1 MNIRFYCDLY
11 ISNGWEK
18 KQLKLMKKLM
28 QNKLQPSVY
37 VITLAQGKQNH
48 LEFFSSVLLKQHIF
62 EHSDLFVV
70 GLANG
75 YDDALYMLEQITQ
88 QVLDATGTVD
98 LRKFIEA
105 RQLEFDR
112 KLSEAAGAEKQR

>member
-11 ISNGWEK
+11 ISDGWEK

-37 VITLAQGKQNH
+37 VITLAQGRQNH
-48 LEFFSSVLLKQHIF
+48 LEFFSSVLLKQHLF
-62 EHSDLFVV
+62 EHSDLFIV

-75 YDDALYMLEQITQ
+75 YDDAIYMIEQITQ
-88 QVLDATGTVD
+88 QVFDETKTADIRGFLET
-98 LRKFIEA
+98 
-105 RQLEFDR
+105 RQAEFDQ
-112 KLSEAAGAEKQR
+112 KIAGK

>member
-11 ISNGWEK
+11 ISDGWEK

-37 VITLAQGKQNH
+37 VITLAQGRQNH
-48 LEFFSSVLLKQHIF
+48 LEFFSSVLLKQHVF

-70 GLANG
+70 GIANG
-75 YDDALYMLEQITQ
+75 YDDAVYMIEQITQ
-88 QVLDATGTVD
+88 QVVDATGTAD
-98 LRKFIEA
+98 IRGFLEE
-105 RQLEFDR
+105 RQAEFDR
-112 KLSEAAGAEKQR
+112 KILK

>member
-11 ISNGWEK
+11 ISDGWEK

-37 VITLAQGKQNH
+37 VITLAQGRQNH
-48 LEFFSSVLLKQHIF
+48 LEFFSSVLLKQHLF
-62 EHSDLFVV
+62 EHSDLFIV

-75 YDDALYMLEQITQ
+75 YDDAIYMIEQITQ
-88 QVLDATGTVD
+88 QVFDETRTADIRGFL
-98 LRKFIEA
+98 EA
-105 RQLEFDR
+105 RQAEFDQ
-112 KLSEAAGAEKQR
+112 KIAGK